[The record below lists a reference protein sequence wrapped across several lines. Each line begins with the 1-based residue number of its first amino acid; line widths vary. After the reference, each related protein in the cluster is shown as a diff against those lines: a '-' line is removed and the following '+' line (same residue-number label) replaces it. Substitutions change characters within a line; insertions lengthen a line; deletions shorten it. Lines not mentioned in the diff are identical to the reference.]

1 MTIATV
7 FDRSDAEL
15 LEAAAAYEQRFDVR
29 FDTFV
34 FFDTDLLAD
43 LHTEGPLPPAMVQA
57 SAADEQVTGFVETI
71 TQVANLPVQTDRDRA
86 RYLQALEDIYRR
98 LAVSPVDAARAADL
112 VIAPQREGRILA
124 ERLGCL
130 PAKASWLPQAKRIAV
145 DGGLM
150 VGFDTHPGQPVAGR
164 VAVIDGVIAS
174 GATLMAALQLG
185 VAPGASVE
193 VFTCH
198 STAAGVVGLA
208 RYATR
213 LGQQLILHVGH
224 VSGRLN
230 DRFYAVD
237 PADPGRL
244 VLGDVGDTISDIAGE
259 QGTRR

>member
-7 FDRSDAEL
+7 FDRGDAEL
-15 LEAAAAYEQRFDVR
+15 LEAASAYEQRFGIC

-34 FFDTDLLAD
+34 FFGADLLAD
-43 LHTEGPLPPAMVQA
+43 LHTEGPLPPETVQV
-57 SAADEQVTGFVETI
+57 SAADEQMAASMETI
-71 TQVANLPVQTDRDRA
+71 TQVANLPQQTDRDRT
-86 RYLQALEDIYRR
+86 RYLQALEDIYDR
-98 LAVSPVDAARAADL
+98 LAASPVDAAQAADL
-112 VIAPQREGRILA
+112 VIAPQREGYILA

-130 PAKASWLPQAKRIAV
+130 PAKASWVPQAKRIAV
-145 DGGLM
+145 RGGLM
-150 VGFDTHPGQPVAGR
+150 VGFDIHPAQPVAGR

-174 GATLMAALQLG
+174 GATLMAALQLA
-185 VAPGASVE
+185 VAPGAGVE

-198 STAAGVVGLA
+198 STAAGALGLA

-213 LGQQLILHVGH
+213 LGQQLTLHVGH

-244 VLGDVGDTISDIAGE
+244 VLGDVGDTISDVAVGRGAG
-259 QGTRR
+259 Q